1 MGCGLISLLL
11 AVVIAVALYHELRW
25 PFWLAW
31 LAPINGVTFIV
42 YRFDKWK
49 APRAENGK
57 GRIPEYVLLLLA
69 LVGGSPGA
77 FLGMI
82 VPPRHKT
89 RKCRFQFGFWLIVL
103 MQAVGVVIW
112 LWLSGYALGG

>member
-1 MGCGLISLLL
+1 MGCGLIFLLL
-11 AVVIAVALYHELRW
+11 PVAIAIALYYGLQW
-25 PFWLAW
+25 PYWLAW
-31 LAPINGVTFIV
+31 LASVNGVTFIA

-57 GRIPEYVLLLLA
+57 GRISERVLHLLA

-89 RKCRFQFGFWLIVL
+89 KKCGFQFWFWLIVL
-103 MQAVGVVIW
+103 VQAGGVTIW

>member
-11 AVVIAVALYHELRW
+11 AVVIAVALYYGLQW

-31 LAPINGVTFIV
+31 LVPINVLTFVV

-57 GRIPEYVLLLLA
+57 GRIREHVLHLLA
-69 LVGGSPGA
+69 AVGGSPGA

-82 VPPRHKT
+82 AYPRHKT
-89 RKCRFQFGFWLIVL
+89 KDCRFQFWFWLIVL
-103 MQAVGVVIW
+103 VQVVGVVVW
-112 LWLSGYALGG
+112 LWLSGYALSG